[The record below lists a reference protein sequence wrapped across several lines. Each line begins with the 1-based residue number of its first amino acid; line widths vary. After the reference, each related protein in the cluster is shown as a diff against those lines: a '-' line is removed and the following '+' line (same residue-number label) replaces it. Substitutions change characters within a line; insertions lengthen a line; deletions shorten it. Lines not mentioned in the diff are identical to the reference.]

1 VTRTRDLLGQPLEF
15 ATMAGEEMH
24 RWLEQ
29 IDGFEGLLM
38 LSNEEDGTTLV
49 LTFWQSAEVAKEHQE
64 ARRSLRERVTATV
77 NVEVQGTS
85 DYEVTFAHLPGP
97 LQSPRA
103 G

>member
-1 VTRTRDLLGQPLEF
+1 
-15 ATMAGEEMH
+15 MAAEEMH

-38 LSNEEDGTTLV
+38 LANEEEGTNLV

-64 ARRSLRERVTATV
+64 ARSSLRERVAATV
-77 NVEVQGTS
+77 NVEIQGTS
-85 DYEVTFAHLPGP
+85 DYAVAFAHLPGP

>member
-49 LTFWQSAEVAKEHQE
+49 LSFWQSAEVAEEHQA
-64 ARRSLRERVTATV
+64 ARTRLRERITGTV
-77 NVEVQGTS
+77 NVEVEATN
-85 DYEVTFAHLPGP
+85 DYEVTFAHLP
-97 LQSPRA
+97 QSRA
-103 G
+103 SRPTR

>member
-1 VTRTRDLLGQPLEF
+1 
-15 ATMAGEEMH
+15 MAGEEMH

-64 ARRSLRERVTATV
+64 ARGSLRERVTATV